1 MQPSEWKNGSEDI
14 NSKIKGDNKIN
25 SHNGFSLRKIFLIQ
39 IALRI
44 RQPQLVTEEKAY
56 SLSLF
61 IVTKSRQVVLTIH
74 LNVSL

>member
-1 MQPSEWKNGSEDI
+1 MKSTVSTV
-14 NSKIKGDNKIN
+14 
-25 SHNGFSLRKIFLIQ
+25 FSLRKIFLIQ
-39 IALRI
+39 IALEI

-74 LNVSL
+74 LNVCL

>member
-1 MQPSEWKNGSEDI
+1 MKSTVSTV
-14 NSKIKGDNKIN
+14 
-25 SHNGFSLRKIFLIQ
+25 FSLRKIFLIQ
-39 IALRI
+39 IALGI

>member
-1 MQPSEWKNGSEDI
+1 MKSTVSTV
-14 NSKIKGDNKIN
+14 
-25 SHNGFSLRKIFLIQ
+25 FSLRKIFLIQ
-39 IALRI
+39 IALGI

-74 LNVSL
+74 LNVCL